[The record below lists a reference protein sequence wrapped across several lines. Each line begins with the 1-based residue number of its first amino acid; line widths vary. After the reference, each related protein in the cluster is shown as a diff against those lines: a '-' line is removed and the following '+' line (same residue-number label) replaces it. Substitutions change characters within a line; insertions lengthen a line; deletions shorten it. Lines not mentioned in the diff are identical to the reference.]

1 MTPGRAQG
9 HLYNALTSLAV
20 GAALLALAA
29 VIVAP
34 TLEPVFM
41 GSRYAELAS
50 VPVGELATYRLEGVR
65 MLTPVVGRLLGFTGG
80 AWMWFPLLIGVVF
93 LAMTHRFLR
102 AQGLAAWEAVA
113 ATALIAF
120 ATPITWTLAFP
131 GYVDTT
137 TYLLLLGSFVQI
149 WRRSHTWAIFFALG
163 PVNHEASVFLAP
175 ALLALAVFRSP
186 AEQRVRTAGVW
197 VALAALAL
205 VPALLVRAKLA
216 QDLGAGAPS
225 GLGAVFGRDL
235 VRSLPTLLIGLFMGW
250 KVTWLLPV
258 VLGVVEHRA
267 GGLRATW
274 VVLVVLGCTLAQLLF
289 ASDTTR
295 LMAPAF
301 LAMVLCVVE
310 LHKHLAP
317 RDFGLLLGGLLAT
330 NVAIPQAFA
339 VPQGLV
345 LCQPLPMA
353 LLMADQG
360 RYDFRGVVF
369 FEVPGLY
376 QPGRQAPTPPQGGP
390 SQGPGSQG
398 GQFGAGR

>member
-1 MTPGRAQG
+1 M
-9 HLYNALTSLAV
+9 
-20 GAALLALAA
+20 
-29 VIVAP
+29 IVAP

-41 GSRYAELAS
+41 GSRYAELAP
-50 VPVGELATYRLEGVR
+50 VPVGELATYRLEGLR

-80 AWMWFPLLIGVVF
+80 EWMWFPLVIGVVF
-93 LAMTHRFLR
+93 LAMTHHFLR
-102 AQGLAAWEAVA
+102 AQAFPQGQAVA

-137 TYLLLLGSFVQI
+137 TYLLLLASFAAI

-163 PVNHEASVFLAP
+163 PVNHEASLFLAP
-175 ALLALAVFRSP
+175 ALLALAVLRSP
-186 AEQRVRTAGVW
+186 PEERVRTAGVW

-205 VPALLVRAKLA
+205 VPALLVRARLA
-216 QDLGAGAPS
+216 QDFGPGTSGSP

-235 VRSLPTLLIGLFMGW
+235 VRGLPTLLTGLFMGW

-267 GGLRATW
+267 GGLRVTW

-310 LHKHLAP
+310 LRTHLAP

-330 NVAIPQAFA
+330 NVAIPQAFV

-376 QPGRQAPTPPQGGP
+376 QPGRQA
-390 SQGPGSQG
+390 GPGQG
-398 GQFGAGR
+398 Q